1 MSSRRFPRTLLAVSV
16 IAGLACAAAWLLP
29 PVKPGGVLGRLSY
42 PEFLLALVL
51 SGLFAT
57 SLIVLLSSGASR
69 RAVAIRLGLLWLGGL
84 VALIATEASAV
95 YMPVNGP
102 LNNPW
107 YMTGEAAVLA
117 SKELP
122 FVRPPHVEW
131 TGVSQG
137 DIAMMMGARDPYARR
152 VTFRTDHQG
161 FRNRHDLDQAD
172 LIFVGD
178 SATEAGN
185 IPEDETFV
193 QLAATRSGCSVRNLG
208 RTGYTTLEELIV
220 LRQYGL
226 PSEPKTVV
234 WQISES
240 TDLAEA
246 VHTQQWIAA
255 GRPPLVDQSNHLEP
269 IDIWKHRSL
278 SFRLF
283 NWLREM
289 PPWPTSGT
297 FVDADGRRHAVAFLT
312 VPGPEHCPRDNPGWQ
327 PFVDALKGGKALLDE
342 QHVDLVVLLLPI
354 KLRAIGH
361 ATELRPETLDQ
372 IGDDWDLPEEE
383 TLATALAAICEKLG
397 VPFIDATPTLRE
409 AAQEGQLVFLPLD
422 VHLSPL
428 GHQRVAELL
437 APALDASQVGSR

>member
-137 DIAMMMGARDPYARR
+137 DIAMMMGGYASEKL
-152 VTFRTDHQG
+152 TFGDITTGANSDIK
-161 FRNRHDLDQAD
+161 QATGLAKR
-172 LIFVGD
+172 LI
-178 SATEAGN
+178 T
-185 IPEDETFV
+185 
-193 QLAATRSGCSVRNLG
+193 
-208 RTGYTTLEELIV
+208 
-220 LRQYGL
+220 QYGM
-226 PSEPKTVV
+226 SK
-234 WQISES
+234 
-240 TDLAEA
+240 
-246 VHTQQWIAA
+246 
-255 GRPPLVDQSNHLEP
+255 
-269 IDIWKHRSL
+269 K
-278 SFRLF
+278 
-283 NWLREM
+283 
-289 PPWPTSGT
+289 
-297 FVDADGRRHAVAFLT
+297 
-312 VPGPEHCPRDNPGWQ
+312 
-327 PFVDALKGGKALLDE
+327 
-342 QHVDLVVLLLPI
+342 
-354 KLRAIGH
+354 
-361 ATELRPETLDQ
+361 
-372 IGDDWDLPEEE
+372 
-383 TLATALAAICEKLG
+383 
-397 VPFIDATPTLRE
+397 
-409 AAQEGQLVFLPLD
+409 
-422 VHLSPL
+422 LSPRTY
-428 GHQRVAELL
+428 GEKEEI
-437 APALDASQVGSR
+437 